1 MRDLLQSIGSWFNPK
16 TSPTLWIE
24 LAADGSDTAQL
35 YLMDSRRQL
44 LLGEFSVR
52 TYGDMPIGSYDT
64 TEIRLTGSGTDYPA
78 LIYGPAGIVVLSN
91 GPGDVVI
98 QGGNR
103 PPSTAPWQA
112 GIRLRAEE
120 MRSLVIA
127 LESIDEPVVAQI
139 QVEKTMRRSSIRDGY
154 VQDRYAQ
161 DSYTQDTYTQDSY
174 TQDSDVQSN
183 DSDAPIDNSFDE
195 LIDQP
200 MDDGYC

>member
-24 LAADGSDTAQL
+24 LAADGSDIAQL
-35 YLMDSRRQL
+35 YLMDSSRQL

-52 TYGDMPIGSYDT
+52 TYGDMPIDAYDT
-64 TEIRLTGSGTDYPA
+64 IEIRLTGSGTNYPA
-78 LIYGPAGIVVLSN
+78 LVYGPAGIVVLSN
-91 GPGDVVI
+91 GSGDVVI

-103 PPSTAPWQA
+103 PPSDAPWQA
-112 GIRLRAEE
+112 GVRLRAEE

-139 QVEKTMRRSSIRDGY
+139 QVKKTTRRSSVRDGY
-154 VQDRYAQ
+154 VQDSYVQ
-161 DSYTQDTYTQDSY
+161 DSYVQDRYTE
-174 TQDSDVQSN
+174 SN
-183 DSDAPIDNSFDE
+183 DVSDSIDASSDDTFDE

-200 MDDGYC
+200 LDDGYC

>member
-24 LAADGSDTAQL
+24 LAADGSDIAQL
-35 YLMDSRRQL
+35 YLMDSSRQL

-64 TEIRLTGSGTDYPA
+64 IEIRLTGSGTNYPA
-78 LIYGPAGIVVLSN
+78 LVYGPAGIVVLSN
-91 GPGDVVI
+91 GSGDVVI

-103 PPSTAPWQA
+103 PPSDAPWQA
-112 GIRLRAEE
+112 GVRLRAEE

-139 QVEKTMRRSSIRDGY
+139 QVKKTTRRSSVRDGY
-154 VQDRYAQ
+154 IQDT
-161 DSYTQDTYTQDSY
+161 YTQDTYTQDIY
-174 TQDSDVQSN
+174 VETN
-183 DSDAPIDNSFDE
+183 DSDAPIDNRFDE

-200 MDDGYC
+200 LDDGYC

>member
-24 LAADGSDTAQL
+24 RAADGSDMGQL
-35 YLMDSRRQL
+35 YLLDSRRQL
-44 LLGEFSVR
+44 MLGEFLVR

-64 TEIRLTGSGTDYPA
+64 IEMRLTGSGTDYPA

-91 GPGDVVI
+91 GPSAVVI

-139 QVEKTMRRSSIRDGY
+139 QVEETVRSYVEDSYVEDSY
-154 VQDRYAQ
+154 VQDSYVQ
-161 DSYTQDTYTQDSY
+161 DSY
-174 TQDSDVQSN
+174 VESN
-183 DSDAPIDNSFDE
+183 NFDQPMNEPIDE
-195 LIDQP
+195 LIDDP
-200 MDDGYC
+200 MEDGYC